1 MSHDMGARLAKA
13 VATKDAAAL
22 LDVLAPDV
30 DFRAMTPMRF
40 WEAGSAREVVDDV
53 LFGTWFAP
61 TDRIDALDDLQT
73 GAVADRDRVAYRLQV
88 SNEEGTFLVEQQA
101 YFAVEDDRI
110 TWLRIMCSGYR
121 PVER

>member
-1 MSHDMGARLAKA
+1 MSHDLGARLAKA
-13 VATKDAAAL
+13 MATKDGAGL

-30 DFRAMTPMRF
+30 NFRAMTPNGF
-40 WEAGSAREVVDDV
+40 WEAGSAREVVDIA
-53 LFGTWFAP
+53 FGDWFEP

-88 SNEEGTFLVEQQA
+88 SNASGTYLVEQQA
-101 YFAVEDDRI
+101 YFDVEDDRI